1 MEEKIYAR
9 NILKESTQHR
19 VLDDS
24 NMERHFTHEDVRDLY
39 LFTPYEESEK
49 VLPPVPK
56 VRLATTIYFAKAL
69 C

>member
-9 NILKESTQHR
+9 NILKESTGHR

-39 LFTPYEESEK
+39 KFTKYEDIEK
-49 VLPPVPK
+49 VVPPVPK
-56 VRLATTIYFAKAL
+56 VSFPLGEYE
-69 C
+69 